1 MRVAKEGEM
10 PARLAAW
17 VLGLALVVIV
27 ATFGVSL
34 IRLDNSSDVANV
46 VVAVVAAIGTVV
58 VAFFGIHVA
67 EAGRKD
73 ADDARRVAE
82 NARARS
88 DQLHLFERRRVMR
101 LATTTDPAERAAILG
116 EEPPDSLA
124 GS

>member
-1 MRVAKEGEM
+1 MRFAKEGEM

-82 NARARS
+82 NARS